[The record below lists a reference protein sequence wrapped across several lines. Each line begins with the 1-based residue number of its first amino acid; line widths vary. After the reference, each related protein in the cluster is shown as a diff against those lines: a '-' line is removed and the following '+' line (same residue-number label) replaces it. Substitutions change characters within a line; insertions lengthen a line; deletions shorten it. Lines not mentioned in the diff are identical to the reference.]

1 MIDNIA
7 ELLKVTE
14 NLYHTA
20 QYMYINI
27 LYIQEDFLGTP
38 FTIYSTHILYTHT
51 HL

>member
-1 MIDNIA
+1 MIDNIV

-20 QYMYINI
+20 QYINI

-38 FTIYSTHILYTHT
+38 FIIYSTHILYTHT